1 MKQELL
7 LISRDEFEQI
17 LKDIIRKE
25 FDSILGSK
33 KETTTE
39 DDDLI
44 SFNEAL
50 RLLKISRPTLFKHMK
65 NGIIPYRKVGRR
77 LLFPKQT
84 ILKKI
89 IQNKKEY
96 P

>member
-7 LISRDEFEQI
+7 VISRDEFEEI
-17 LKDIIRKE
+17 LRDIIRKE
-25 FDSILGSK
+25 FENILVAK
-33 KETTTE
+33 KETHTE

-44 SFNEAL
+44 TFNEAL

-65 NGIIPYRKVGRR
+65 NGIIPYRRVGRR

-84 ILKKI
+84 ILKTI
-89 IQNKKEY
+89 NQNKKEY

>member
-1 MKQELL
+1 MKQELVV
-7 LISRDEFEQI
+7 ISREDLEQI
-17 LKDIIRKE
+17 LTDIIRKE
-25 FDSILGSK
+25 IMQK
-33 KETTTE
+33 TMPVE
-39 DDDLI
+39 DEDLI

-65 NGIIPYRKVGRR
+65 NGIVPYRKVGRR

-89 IQNKKEY
+89 KLDS
-96 P
+96 

>member
-7 LISRDEFEQI
+7 VISRDEFEEI
-17 LKDIIRKE
+17 LRDIIRKE
-25 FDSILGSK
+25 FENILVAK
-33 KETTTE
+33 KETHTE

-44 SFNEAL
+44 TFNEAL
-50 RLLKISRPTLFKHMK
+50 RLLKISRPTLCKHMK
-65 NGIIPYRKVGRR
+65 NGIIPYRRVGRR

-84 ILKKI
+84 ILKTI
-89 IQNKKEY
+89 NQNKKEY

>member
-7 LISRDEFEQI
+7 VISIDEFEQM
-17 LKDIIRKE
+17 LKDIIHKE
-25 FDSILGSK
+25 LENILVTK
-33 KETTTE
+33 KETPAE

-44 SFNEAL
+44 TFNEAL